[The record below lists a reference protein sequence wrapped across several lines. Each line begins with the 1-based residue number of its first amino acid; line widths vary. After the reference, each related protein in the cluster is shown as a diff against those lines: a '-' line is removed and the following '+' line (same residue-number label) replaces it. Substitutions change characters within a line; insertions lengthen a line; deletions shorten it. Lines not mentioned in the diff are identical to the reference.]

1 MPEPPQAP
9 AVGAPAQHATTAT
22 VSTHPA
28 PPPPAQHAPRP
39 ARTSWSAAAL
49 GVFATLAGV
58 LALAVLA
65 MVASRAGVLGGGGG
79 GRRSVLHAMVSVMPT
94 QMCIPLTPEQIVA
107 RRFNMGTTRIDLNE
121 VRDSLLY
128 HMEDRNMSVVCGQY
142 LQFNKVCYC
151 IMDVAPPGAR
161 RRDLMHMFNLDVL
174 GGSSELVRNVE
185 EVPFC
190 AEPHSRTRF
199 RSVVYAYDDEAGV
212 RFHARADDT
221 VAQLVQM
228 ANDVQLG
235 QAICVDTNLE
245 AMLQHIRRDIYE
257 LRAGDTRS
265 LDFVT
270 PARHAKHPSHQHARL
285 PAPDEP
291 PH

>member
-1 MPEPPQAP
+1 M
-9 AVGAPAQHATTAT
+9 
-22 VSTHPA
+22 
-28 PPPPAQHAPRP
+28 
-39 ARTSWSAAAL
+39 L
-49 GVFATLAGV
+49 GVV
-58 LALAVLA
+58 LVVLAVLA
-65 MVASRAGVLGGGGG
+65 AAVVAWAGGVRVGGAPA
-79 GRRSVLHAMVSVMPT
+79 RQSVLHAMVNVMPT

-107 RRFNMGTTRIDLNE
+107 RRFNMGTTRIDLDE
-121 VRDSLLY
+121 VDDSLLY
-128 HMEDRNMSVVCGQY
+128 HMEDRNMSVACGQY

-151 IMDVAPPGAR
+151 IIDVAPQGAR
-161 RRDLMHMFNLDVL
+161 KRELVRMYNLDVL

-190 AEPHSRTRF
+190 AEPHSRTRL
-199 RSVVYAYDDEAGV
+199 RSVVYAYHDKAGV
-212 RFHARADDT
+212 RFHARADDD

-257 LRAGDTRS
+257 LRAGDVRA

-270 PARHAKHPSHQHARL
+270 PVRQHGHEHHRPL
-285 PAPDEP
+285 TLSGHDDERP
-291 PH
+291 QK